1 MNEPEAG
8 PSGSGT
14 GVLDAALFGLDRL
27 GKRATVVHFS
37 SAFCQPC
44 RATRRVLAEVG
55 EMVEGVRHTEIDAEG
70 HPELAERLGI
80 RGTPAVLVLDA
91 HGRQVRRA
99 YGQPRRADVIAAIGA
114 AAGIAGSDERPGQ
127 APGRCEGAGRD

>member
-8 PSGSGT
+8 PRGSGT
-14 GVLDAALFGLDRL
+14 GVLDAALLGLDRL
-27 GKRATVVHFS
+27 GERATLVHFS

-55 EMVEGVRHTEIDAEG
+55 EMVEGVRHAEIDAEG

-114 AAGIAGSDERPGQ
+114 AAGIAGSDVRRGEAPGQ
-127 APGRCEGAGRD
+127 AGRD